1 MKYDFAGWAT
11 RNNIRC
17 SDGRTIMQ
25 DAFKECDGTTVP
37 LVWNH
42 DHNNPT
48 QVLGHALLENRN
60 EGVYAYCSFNDT
72 PAGKNSKE
80 LVKHGDIVSLSIYAN
95 RLKQQGSNVLHG
107 AIREV
112 SLVLAGANPGALID
126 NVIAHGEFFE
136 DEAVIFT
143 GEGITLA
150 HADDDEPDDDKN
162 QNPPAKSKDDD
173 GGDET
178 VQDVYNTLSDKQ
190 KKVVQFL
197 IGSAVERALKG
208 SKGAKDD
215 DDSDDAK
222 HSDTIG
228 GDMKYNMF
236 AAAADTETDNDVV
249 ITHSE
254 MQAIF
259 ADGKRMGSLKAGVLE
274 HGIEQIDWLFPEAKN
289 LDIPPVWITRPQEWV
304 KTFMGGVGHSPFS
317 RVKSMMANL
326 TEDEARARGYIKG
339 HFKKEQVFSLLR
351 RSTQPTT
358 IYKKQKLDRDDVVD
372 ITDFDVVGW
381 IKGEMRGQLDEEIAR
396 AALIGDGRD
405 ASDEDKIDELNIRP
419 IWTDADLFTIK
430 ALITLPAA
438 TTENERA
445 KIFIRSCIKARKQY
459 RGSGSPTLFTTE
471 DMLTS
476 MLLIEDLNGRIIY
489 DTEQKLATALRVS
502 KIVTVPVMEGV
513 TRDVDGVTRN
523 LDGIIVNLSDYNIGA
538 DKGGAVN
545 MFDDFDIDYNAQ
557 KYLIETRCS
566 GALVKPFSAIVVES
580 VDSAT
585 ATVPTLTVGTMTEAF
600 VEARLLGY
608 TTHRSGTAA
617 TDTFT
622 GDGST
627 KAFTL
632 AHTPAGGDLAQVT
645 VDGEET
651 TAYTVSGTTLT
662 FGTAPANGDA
672 VVAKYHYIG

>member
-17 SDGRTIMQ
+17 SDGRIIMQ
-25 DAFKECDGTTVP
+25 DAFKECDGKTVP

-42 DHNNPT
+42 NHAQSE
-48 QVLGHALLENRN
+48 QVLGHALLENRS

-72 PAGKNSKE
+72 PAGRNSKE
-80 LVKHGDIVSLSIYAN
+80 LVRHGDVVALSIYAN
-95 RLKQQGSNVLHG
+95 RLQQQGSNVMHG

-112 SLVLAGANPGALID
+112 SLVLAGANPGAFIED
-126 NVIAHGEFFE
+126 VVRHGELIN
-136 DEAVIFT
+136 DEAKIYT
-143 GEGITLA
+143 GEGITLS
-150 HADDDEPDDDKN
+150 HADDDTN
-162 QNPPAKSKDDD
+162 QNGGSKSDDE
-173 GGDET
+173 ET
-178 VQDVYNTLSDKQ
+178 VQDVYNTLNDKQ

-197 IGSAVERALKG
+197 IGAAVEKAVKG
-208 SKGAKDD
+208 GDD
-215 DDSDDAK
+215 DDANDDDAK
-222 HSDTIG
+222 HSDSFG

-236 AAAADTETDNDVV
+236 AGDTENDYDKV

-254 MQAIF
+254 MMAIF
-259 ADGKRMGSLKAGVLE
+259 ADGKRMGSLKAAALE

-289 LDIPPVWITRPQEWV
+289 LDVPPTWITRPQEWV
-304 KTFMGGVGHSPFS
+304 GTFMGAVGHSPFS
-317 RVKSMMANL
+317 RVKSMFANL

-358 IYKKQKLDRDDVVD
+358 VYKKQKLDRDDVTD
-372 ITDFDVVGW
+372 ITDFDVVSW

-396 AALIGDGRD
+396 AALVGDGRD
-405 ASDEDKIDELNIRP
+405 PSDEDKIDELNIRP

-430 ALITLPAA
+430 ALITLPQT

-445 KIFIRSCIKARKQY
+445 KVFIRSCIKARKDY
-459 RGSGSPTLFTTE
+459 RGSGKPALYTTE

-489 DTEQKLATALRVS
+489 ESEEKLATALRVS
-502 KIVTVPVMEGV
+502 KIVTVPVMEGL
-513 TRDVDGVTRN
+513 TRTVDGVVRH
-523 LDGIIVNLSDYNIGA
+523 LDGIIVNLADYKIGA

-566 GALVKPFSAIVVES
+566 GALVRPFSAIAVES
-580 VDSAT
+580 VESASAT
-585 ATVPTLTVGTMTEAF
+585 APTLTVGTMTEAF
-600 VEARLLGY
+600 VEARVLGY
-608 TTHRSGTAA
+608 TTHRSGTPA
-617 TDTFT
+617 TDNFT

-627 KAFTL
+627 TAFTL
-632 AHTPAGGDLAQVT
+632 THSPAGGDLVSVT
-645 VDGEET
+645 VDGTET
-651 TAYTVSGTTLT
+651 TAYSLSGTTLT
-662 FGTAPANGDA
+662 FGSAPANA
-672 VVAKYHYIG
+672 KAIVVKYHYV

>member
-17 SDGRTIMQ
+17 SDGRIIMH
-25 DAFKECDGTTVP
+25 DAFKECDGKTVP

-42 DHNNPT
+42 DHNNAS
-48 QVLGHALLENRN
+48 QVLGHALLENRD

-72 PAGKNSKE
+72 PAGQNSKE
-80 LVKHGDIVSLSIYAN
+80 LVRHGDIVSLSIYAN
-95 RLKQQGSNVLHG
+95 RLKQQGSSVLHG

-112 SLVLAGANPGALID
+112 SLVLAGANPGALIE
-126 NVIAHGEFFE
+126 NVISHGDFIDE
-136 DEAVIFT
+136 EAVIFT
-143 GEGITLA
+143 GEHLTLS
-150 HADDDEPDDDKN
+150 HADDEN
-162 QNPPAKSKDDD
+162 QNGDNVAKPKPENNSKSEDE
-173 GGDET
+173 ET
-178 VQDVYNTLSDKQ
+178 VEDVYNTLSDKQ
-190 KKVVQFL
+190 KKVVEFL
-197 IGSAVERALKG
+197 IGSAVENALKG
-208 SKGAKDD
+208 GSGDKGDD
-215 DDSDDAK
+215 DETK
-222 HSDTIG
+222 HSDNFG

-236 AAAADTETDNDVV
+236 AADNETDNDVV

-259 ADGKRMGSLKAGVLE
+259 ADGKRMGSLKTAALE

-289 LDIPPVWITRPQEWV
+289 LDVPPTWITRPQEWV

-358 IYKKQKLDRDDVVD
+358 IYKKQKLDRDDVID
-372 ITDFDVVGW
+372 ITDFDVVAW

-430 ALITLPAA
+430 ALITVPQA

-445 KIFIRSCIKARKQY
+445 KVFIRSCIKARKNY
-459 RGSGSPTLFTTE
+459 RGSGQPTLFTTE

-489 DTEQKLATALRVS
+489 ETESKLATALRVS

-513 TRDVDGVTRN
+513 TRTVNGVTRN

-566 GALVKPFSAIVVES
+566 GALIRPFSAIVIES
-580 VDSAT
+580 VDSES
-585 ATVPTLTVGTMTEAF
+585 ATVPTLTIGTMTEAF
-600 VEARLLGY
+600 VDAYNKGY
-608 TTHRSGTAA
+608 TTHRPNVT
-617 TDTFT
+617 TDNFT
-622 GDGST
+622 GDGT
-627 KAFTL
+627 TTQFTL
-632 AHTPAGGDLAQVT
+632 SKTIIGEPFLVT
-645 VDGEET
+645 VGGEDEDGYSVASGKITFT
-651 TAYTVSGTTLT
+651 TAPS
-662 FGTAPANGDA
+662 NGA
-672 VVAKYHYIG
+672 AIVVKYSAA